1 MKGTLILLALL
12 LSGCQATMI
21 SYNGGRTAANCPPV
35 VSVTSFGN
43 SVTVTDGSE
52 CRKEEV
58 KQ

>member
-1 MKGTLILLALL
+1 MKSMLILLALL

-21 SYNGGRTAANCPPV
+21 SYNGGRTTKDCSPV
-35 VSVTSFGN
+35 VSVTNFGN

-52 CRKEEV
+52 CKRET